1 MTSCSMTGASR
12 RTSRSGDEAR
22 GDGRLRVWRGAGGL
36 QASLGLMRQTWGVL
50 RTSPTPVCP
59 QMRKL
64 VHGRVCGRMRELFC
78 RQAREGVSDQDRR
91 WAVEATAGVRGVIPV
106 RRCPRGVENDMQV
119 ELDGR
124 RGDLPR
130 PADLS
135 SNSQHHPRDDQR
147 RSLQPGLG
155 GRRMRLAEED
165 VESKG
170 RWVAEPFQYHQD
182 GRVARR
188 WRWRRIRR
196 GARLPTGWREL
207 SGVDARVTESPGRG
221 ESDPGLYPVVPT
233 GGGASRVLDDEGVR
247 EVGISVPGLIG
258 GVVGTG
264 PDLRFKGGI
273 FLTIM
278 SVVTQHLVWLTA
290 RLKCSVA
297 LLIRRFW
304 IFLNRMACA
313 CEDFWLDEPMA
324 VCLMAVQ
331 CLAPGAWD
339 SINHLSTSPKPKR
352 ASITPQVLQAGIGEV
367 GCYRITEEEWDEV
380 VPPEFLNF
388 MRTFDLRSS
397 VEGNGRVRAPVR
409 GITDAIRQTGVLHD
423 EPMSLSPTCFPF
435 MIPKN
440 EIKCSLILSC
450 VGIHKGMYLKPPKF
464 SLASWENIGRWMAEQ
479 DQSVQLYG
487 THIDLT
493 NAYWSFLLPPKAQ
506 RIFRFY
512 TSQDSGLVSLDRLPF
527 GWAFSP
533 FLCQQLLGKVVQG
546 AVPDGVFLV
555 HYLDDFILL
564 SANIM
569 LLSMTTEEVAERI
582 RRAVF
587 LVSLK
592 STLTPVQVL
601 KALGKVVNLK
611 ERRIQVQPFVF
622 LQLIVAWIRLATC
635 GYSKRRLDKLL
646 GTLQWH
652 LRPRR
657 GFSGLLAGSYAWSR
671 FGPETAAATPVK
683 VLEGLASAIAIAC
696 ENRPELA
703 PDFCCSYAQGASAGW
718 LVLAGKTGCI
728 G

>member
-1 MTSCSMTGASR
+1 
-12 RTSRSGDEAR
+12 
-22 GDGRLRVWRGAGGL
+22 
-36 QASLGLMRQTWGVL
+36 
-50 RTSPTPVCP
+50 
-59 QMRKL
+59 
-64 VHGRVCGRMRELFC
+64 
-78 RQAREGVSDQDRR
+78 
-91 WAVEATAGVRGVIPV
+91 
-106 RRCPRGVENDMQV
+106 
-119 ELDGR
+119 
-124 RGDLPR
+124 
-130 PADLS
+130 
-135 SNSQHHPRDDQR
+135 
-147 RSLQPGLG
+147 
-155 GRRMRLAEED
+155 
-165 VESKG
+165 
-170 RWVAEPFQYHQD
+170 
-182 GRVARR
+182 
-188 WRWRRIRR
+188 
-196 GARLPTGWREL
+196 
-207 SGVDARVTESPGRG
+207 
-221 ESDPGLYPVVPT
+221 
-233 GGGASRVLDDEGVR
+233 
-247 EVGISVPGLIG
+247 
-258 GVVGTG
+258 
-264 PDLRFKGGI
+264 
-273 FLTIM
+273 M

-304 IFLNRMACA
+304 IFLNRKACA
-313 CEDFWLDEPMA
+313 CEDFRLDEPMA

-339 SINHLSTSPKPKR
+339 SINHLSTSPKPKK

-397 VEGNGRVRAPVR
+397 AEGNGRVRAPAS

-435 MIPKN
+435 VIPKN

-464 SLASWENIGRWMAEQ
+464 SLALWENIGRWMAEQ
-479 DQSVQLYG
+479 DPSVQLYG

-533 FLCQQLLGKVVQG
+533 FLCQQLLGRVVQG

-564 SANIM
+564 SANRM
-569 LLSMTTEEVAERI
+569 LLSMTTDEVAERI
-582 RRAVF
+582 RRAGF
-587 LVSLK
+587 LVSFK

-601 KALGKVVNLK
+601 KALGKVINLK

-671 FGPETAAATPVK
+671 FGPETAAVTPVR
-683 VLEGLASAIAIAC
+683 VLEGLASAIARIGQSWRPISAVRMRRVRQLGGWCLQERQAVLDDLFGAVIFVDAAKDGTCYRVGGVLPTVPAVRTWVCPDGPCNQQVAELMGVAWAVRLAVRLGWRLVTVFADSLVGIAQVRGLRASSGLRTQLRVLRALTWVLHNTGILVKLVWVPSVLHPADPMSRITVDFGG
-696 ENRPELA
+696 EVHQAEMAAWRRWDVLQRHPEL
-703 PDFCCSYAQGASAGW
+703 CWVQGLSY
-718 LVLAGKTGCI
+718 V
-728 G
+728 